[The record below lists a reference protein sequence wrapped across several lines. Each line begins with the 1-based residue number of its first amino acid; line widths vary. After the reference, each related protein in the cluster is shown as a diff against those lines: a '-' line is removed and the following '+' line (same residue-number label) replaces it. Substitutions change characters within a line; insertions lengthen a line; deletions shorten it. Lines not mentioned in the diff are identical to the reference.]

1 MLDVVCFVLMG
12 FPIVTGLFFV
22 MHSLKEQSRVAVV
35 PRMTSDST
43 SPEATRDHL
52 SVSQAAKRA

>member
-22 MHSLKEQSRVAVV
+22 VHSLKEQSRAAVV
-35 PRMTSDST
+35 PRMMSDPMSLD
-43 SPEATRDHL
+43 PARGHF